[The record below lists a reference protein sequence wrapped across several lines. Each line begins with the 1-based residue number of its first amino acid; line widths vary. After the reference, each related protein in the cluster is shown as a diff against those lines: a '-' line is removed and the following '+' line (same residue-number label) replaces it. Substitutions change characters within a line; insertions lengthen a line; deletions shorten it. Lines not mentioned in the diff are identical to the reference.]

1 MNTGFLIAEFGKN
14 SSSRNALY
22 KLLIRLDEFYIPRI
36 SSRTDLEEY
45 SVKLLENG
53 RVFYAVNDEGKY
65 IGLLAVYV
73 NDTASQCAFIS
84 TISVL
89 PEYQGSG
96 ISDNLMLKAFEVAVE
111 NGMRSISLEVDLSNQ
126 RALAFYKKQGFRKER
141 QVIDTLIMTREL
153 SDFDNPAKPT
163 VTISCL
169 TYNHASFVRNAVES
183 FLMQKTTFPFEI
195 LIHDDASTDGTADVI
210 REYEQKYPALIF
222 PIYQL
227 ENQYSKGVKI
237 SFTHQFPR
245 ARGKYIALCEG
256 DDYWTDPLKLQK
268 QVDFLEANPEYA
280 LCFHKVKNLVNNEL
294 QEEEV
299 IEKRYQSISDKNR
312 IGVLDLLEHGNFI
325 HTCSVVYRNQEIGFP
340 FELQSS
346 PVGDYFLFI
355 LLSEKGLLHRIDEYM
370 GVYRRGTGTHST
382 LSPLDM
388 QRRKVQSSIAIL
400 SYLRED
406 GQKQIFLQK
415 TLSAFSIFETVV
427 KELKYDMENIAS
439 TYSWKDIIK
448 ILLFKIRRTG
458 RRLIGKLQREE

>member
-1 MNTGFLIAEFGKN
+1 MMML
-14 SSSRNALY
+14 
-22 KLLIRLDEFYIPRI
+22 RLTDCRRI
-36 SSRTDLEEY
+36 I
-45 SVKLLENG
+45 K
-53 RVFYAVNDEGKY
+53 
-65 IGLLAVYV
+65 
-73 NDTASQCAFIS
+73 
-84 TISVL
+84 
-89 PEYQGSG
+89 
-96 ISDNLMLKAFEVAVE
+96 
-111 NGMRSISLEVDLSNQ
+111 
-126 RALAFYKKQGFRKER
+126 
-141 QVIDTLIMTREL
+141 
-153 SDFDNPAKPT
+153 
-163 VTISCL
+163 
-169 TYNHASFVRNAVES
+169 
-183 FLMQKTTFPFEI
+183 
-195 LIHDDASTDGTADVI
+195 
-210 REYEQKYPALIF
+210 EYEKKYPKIIF
-222 PIYQL
+222 SIYQT
-227 ENQYSKGVKI
+227 ENQYSKGIKI
-237 SFTHQFPR
+237 SLTYQLPR

-294 QEEEV
+294 QEDEV

-325 HTCSVVYRNQEIGFP
+325 HTCSVVYRNQNIGFP